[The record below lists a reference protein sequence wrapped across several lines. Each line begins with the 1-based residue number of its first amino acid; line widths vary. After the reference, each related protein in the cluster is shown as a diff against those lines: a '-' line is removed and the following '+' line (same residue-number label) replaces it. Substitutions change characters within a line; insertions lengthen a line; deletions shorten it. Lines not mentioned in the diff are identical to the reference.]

1 MLGLAVPARNRD
13 ITDERFLHGIAAKIT
28 ISQPV
33 HQAEVE
39 VINVI
44 SRSRW
49 CRLRDAIAMIAR
61 IGIVDTRRD
70 TPSLRDETF
79 G

>member
-1 MLGLAVPARNRD
+1 MVGFAVSAFNRD
-13 ITDERFLHGIAAKIT
+13 ITDKRFLHGIAAKIA
-28 ISQPV
+28 IGQAV

-39 VINVI
+39 VINVVT
-44 SRSRW
+44 RGRR

-61 IGIVDTRRD
+61 VGIVNTRRD
-70 TPSLRDETF
+70 TPSLLDETF